1 MLVLLNA
8 DDETNLIDDIDIT
21 TRIDEISEN
30 QDRLEVPPEADY
42 ICLCLDRDPVA
53 RREDGES
60 YLVRDRVR
68 AEGVALR
75 KNHALPASLTNC

>member
-8 DDETNLIDDIDIT
+8 DDETNLIDDTDIT
-21 TRIDEISEN
+21 TRTDEISEN

-42 ICLCLDRDPVA
+42 ICLCPDRDPAA

-68 AEGVALR
+68 AEEVALR
-75 KNHALPASLTNC
+75 RNHALPASLTNC